1 MIFYLL
7 TRYKKQ
13 INTNDEG
20 INTNDEG
27 ENNCKIYIY
36 IILLLEYVSNMFS
49 FPVTH
54 CINCLYVYS
63 HIIVKCT
70 TTLKYVIGCELGFI
84 NSKI

>member
-20 INTNDEG
+20 END
-27 ENNCKIYIY
+27 CKIY

-54 CINCLYVYS
+54 CINCLHVYS
-63 HIIVKCT
+63 HITVKCT